1 MSSAGK
7 TCHYCK
13 RPMNVSDGSYE
24 ENPFCTAC
32 YRERVEL
39 AVAQDPVVGWREE
52 NDYLVPVRQSDIKR
66 R

>member
-1 MSSAGK
+1 
-7 TCHYCK
+7 
-13 RPMNVSDGSYE
+13 MNVSDGSYE